1 MTLLLIYLVVV
12 NVTTFVVYG
21 IDKLKARRG
30 RWRVPE
36 ATLLTLAAVGG
47 SIGAWCGMRV
57 WRHKTRHA
65 KFRYGVPAIII
76 AQIALAATFIA
87 L

>member
-12 NVTTFVVYG
+12 NVATFVVYG

>member
-1 MTLLLIYLVVV
+1 MTLLLYLVVV
-12 NVTTFVVYG
+12 NVATFVVYG

>member
-12 NVTTFVVYG
+12 NVATFVVYG

-57 WRHKTRHA
+57 WRHKTLHA

>member
-12 NVTTFVVYG
+12 NVATFFVYG

-57 WRHKTRHA
+57 WRHKTLHA
-65 KFRYGVPAIII
+65 KFRYGVPTIII
-76 AQIALAATFIA
+76 AQIALAATFTA

>member
-1 MTLLLIYLVVV
+1 MFLLLYLVVV
-12 NVTTFVVYG
+12 NVATFFVYG

-57 WRHKTRHA
+57 WRHKTLHA

>member
-12 NVTTFVVYG
+12 NVATFVVYG

-30 RWRVPE
+30 KWRVPE

-57 WRHKTRHA
+57 WRHKTLHA